1 MTCINGQMT
10 EMKQNWPGW
19 LLCFVCGLLDTTCF
33 VALGGTFVGLMTGNL
48 ILMGVSF
55 GELGISNASMVFLL
69 PLAGYSLGAFAAGG
83 LRLLKAPLFINPL
96 WIGCFI
102 LLITTVMVWTT
113 LPQSHGLATW
123 LVVTATAIYM
133 GFQSGCLYL
142 LRKGHMTTNVMTST
156 LSAFLADAPAQLIS
170 HHLAWGKGI
179 AIASFLLGAVLAG
192 VLNQIAG
199 IGQAYTVALLLAL
212 AAIWGEVRQM
222 RSSETQNQ

>member
-1 MTCINGQMT
+1 MDY
-10 EMKQNWPGW
+10 KLNWPGW

-48 ILMGVSF
+48 ILMGLSF
-55 GELGISNASMVFLL
+55 GELGISAASLVFLL
-69 PLAGYSLGAFAAGG
+69 PLAGYSLGAFASGG

-96 WIGCFI
+96 WIGCLI
-102 LLITTVMVWTT
+102 LLIATVLVWTL
-113 LPQSHGLATW
+113 LPQGHGLATW

-170 HHLAWGKGI
+170 HHLAWSKGF
-179 AIASFLLGAVLAG
+179 AIASFLLGAVIAG
-192 VLNQIAG
+192 VLNHTAG
-199 IGQAYTVALLLAL
+199 IGQAYTLAL
-212 AAIWGEVRQM
+212 ILAITAIWGEVRQM
-222 RSSETQNQ
+222 RSSESKYQ